1 MVDIC
6 IIGAGTAGLS
16 ASIYGLRAG
25 KSVLVLEA
33 LNYGGQIINTP
44 DIENYPGFQ
53 HISGYDFATSLYEQ
67 ADKLGMKLVY
77 DRVNGISCVDGDFV
91 VQGNIEEYQAHSVIL
106 ATGMKRRKLDIPGE
120 DKFRGLGV
128 SYCATCDG
136 AFYRNRTV
144 AVAGGGN
151 SAFSEAL
158 YLSDF
163 CKKVYLIHRRDSFR
177 GERSTLEKIKQKEN
191 INIIEKA
198 TMLSV
203 DGTDVV
209 SSISYRNNETGN
221 IQKLPVDG
229 LFVAVGSMPD
239 TAYLEGLVSI
249 DEKGFVVA
257 DETCR
262 TSVSGVFVA
271 GDCRTKAIRQLTTA
285 AADGTVSA
293 LAACEYLKSL

>member
-16 ASIYGLRAG
+16 AAIYGMRAG

-44 DIENYPGFQ
+44 DIENYPGFR
-53 HISGYDFATSLYEQ
+53 HISGYDFATALYEQ
-67 ADKLGMKLVY
+67 ANRLGMQLVY
-77 DRVNGISCVDGDFV
+77 DRAVGIARDMDKFTVL
-91 VQGNIEEYQAHSVIL
+91 GNVAEYQARTVIL

-136 AFYRNRTV
+136 AFYRNRKA

-163 CKKVYLIHRRDSFR
+163 CEEVYLIHRRDTFR
-177 GERSTLEKIKQKEN
+177 GEQSTLEHLKQKKN
-191 INIIEKA
+191 IRIIANA

-203 DGTDVV
+203 NGTDAVASV
-209 SSISYRNNETGN
+209 SYRENATGHVRE
-221 IQKLPVDG
+221 LPVDG
-229 LFVAVGSMPD
+229 LFVAVGSIPD
-239 TAYLEGLVSI
+239 TDYL
-249 DEKGFVVA
+249 DGFVALDKNGFVTA
-257 DETCR
+257 DESCR
-262 TSVSGVFVA
+262 TDVSGVFVA
-271 GDCRTKAIRQLTTA
+271 GDCRTKAVRQLTTA
-285 AADGTVSA
+285 AADGTVAA
-293 LAACEYLKSL
+293 LAACAYLK